1 MPKQHR
7 QLKKKPGKNLL
18 GEGKRETTHLFHAR
32 NHSNINKKTFC
43 HFLVTCRHFVTF
55 PTKLLQHFQQ
65 YLYGKLKVLLYKSKK
80 VPGHHVILMCI
91 FMDVHYC
98 LDQTSLNISKD
109 TFQKTNLHFAKPSII
124 FVLEYVKMYH
134 KNPCNYKLRP
144 KSTEVQNLSR
154 LYSRNS
160 KKVKKST
167 FLIS

>member
-1 MPKQHR
+1 
-7 QLKKKPGKNLL
+7 
-18 GEGKRETTHLFHAR
+18 
-32 NHSNINKKTFC
+32 
-43 HFLVTCRHFVTF
+43 
-55 PTKLLQHFQQ
+55 
-65 YLYGKLKVLLYKSKK
+65 
-80 VPGHHVILMCI
+80 MCI

-167 FLIS
+167 FLISWNTSFCCYKSKKFASAHGKAFCGTKAHILHKYTYYTYNTYYKVPNKRGGGVLISSGGGGGGNLCKI